1 MCFSEKNYCLNYSKK
16 RHIRMKNIFL
26 TLTTVC
32 ILSTAVAQKSSDLN
46 RSVRPLPAPAPLI
59 KLGEIKSF
67 ELPNGLKVFVVE
79 NDKAPTVAYSIVL
92 NIHPALEGDA
102 AGLAAVTSDL
112 ITSGTKSRSKDQL
125 DSDIDFI
132 GASLSASTSGLSAS
146 ALSKQNKKLLE
157 ILSDVILNPD
167 FKQEELDKIKK
178 QTASSLAQEKDDPDA
193 ISKNVQAV
201 LNFGKNHPYGELTTE
216 ASLDKITLEK
226 CNAYY
231 QTYFRPNVAYLAIVG
246 DVKFS
251 DIKPL
256 IEKALGPWQKAD
268 VPSFIPPLPPI
279 PTKTTVAFVNKPRAV
294 QSVIDVTYPVELKP
308 NSEDLI
314 KTKVLNNILGGG
326 FSSRLFMNLREKH
339 GYTYGSY
346 SSLTNDELIGQ
357 FSAYAKV
364 RNAVTDSSITE
375 ILSELKRIHN
385 EKVPSE
391 ELEIIKSYLSG
402 NFAISLE
409 DPATVARFAINI
421 ERYHLPKDY
430 YANYLKNLAA
440 VTVDDIFAVA
450 QKYIRPDN
458 ATILVVGNEEEVA
471 KKLAVFSADKKIE
484 VYDNFGNR
492 PTSVVKPAPADVS
505 SKAIIKTYINAIGG
519 SKKLNAV
526 KDITIKRS
534 ADSQY
539 GKINMVEQ
547 KKSPNKYNM
556 TISIGEMTVQKM
568 IYDGNKGSQSGM
580 QGKKEI
586 SGDEL
591 AELKVEAINTHE
603 MYYEKLGFK
612 LEIKGVETVNGSDA
626 YILDITSPT
635 GKKSTEWYDI
645 ATGYKV
651 KSSQTTVTEQ
661 GSITQSID
669 YLDYKEINGI
679 KYPTFIIINGGP
691 LPLKLELT
699 SVDTNKG
706 IDDSNFKVDL

>member
-1 MCFSEKNYCLNYSKK
+1 MKK
-16 RHIRMKNIFL
+16 IFLSITAVCIFL
-26 TLTTVC
+26 TT
-32 ILSTAVAQKSSDLN
+32 VAQKDLN
-46 RSVRPLPAPAPLI
+46 RSLRPLPGPPPSI

-79 NDKAPTVAYSIVL
+79 NDKAPTVAYSIAL

-102 AGLAAVTSDL
+102 AGVADVTSDL

-132 GASLSASTSGLSAS
+132 GAQLSATKIGLTAT

-157 ILSDVILNPD
+157 ILADVILNPD

-178 QTASSLAQEKDDPDA
+178 QTASVLAQDKDNPDA
-193 ISKNVQAV
+193 IARNVQSV

-216 ASLDKITLEK
+216 ASLEKITLEK
-226 CNAYY
+226 CIAYY
-231 QTYFRPNVAYLAIVG
+231 QTYFRPNVAYMAVVG

-251 DIKPL
+251 EIKSL
-256 IEKALGPWQKAD
+256 IEKALGSWQRAD
-268 VPSFIPPLPPI
+268 VPSFIPPLPPM
-279 PTKTTVAFVNKPRAV
+279 PTKTTVAFVNKPGAV
-294 QSVIDVTYPVELKP
+294 QSVINVTYPVELKP

-314 KTKVLNNILGGG
+314 KSKVLNNILGGG

-364 RNAVTDSSITE
+364 RNVVTDSSVTE
-375 ILSELKRIHN
+375 IISELKKIHN
-385 EKVPSE
+385 EKVPAD
-391 ELEIIKSYLSG
+391 ELEIIKNYLSG

-409 DPATVARFAINI
+409 DPATIARFAINV

-440 VTVDDIFAVA
+440 VTVDDVYAVA
-450 QKYIRPDN
+450 QKYIQPDN

-471 KKLAVFSADKKIE
+471 KKLIPFSSDKKIE
-484 VYDNFGNR
+484 FYDVLGNR
-492 PTSVVKPAPADVS
+492 PTSVIKPAPVDVS
-505 SKAIIKTYINAIGG
+505 TKAIIKTYINAIGG

-539 GKINMVEQ
+539 GKITMVEQ
-547 KKSPNKYNM
+547 KRVLPKKYNM
-556 TISIGEMTVQKM
+556 TISIGEMVVQKM
-568 IYDGNKGSQSGM
+568 VYDGERGSQSGM

-586 SGDEL
+586 TGDEL
-591 AELKVEAINTHE
+591 TELKIEAINTHE

-612 LEIKGVETVNGSDA
+612 LEVKGIEPINGGDA
-626 YILDITSPT
+626 YIIDVTSPT

-645 ATGYKV
+645 VTGYKV
-651 KSSQTTVTEQ
+651 KASQTTTTEQ
-661 GSITQSID
+661 GSVTQSIEF
-669 YLDYKEINGI
+669 LDYKEINGI
-679 KYPTFIIINGGP
+679 KYPTFIIISGGP

-699 SVDTNKG
+699 SVDVNKG
-706 IDDSNFKVDL
+706 IDNSNFKVDL